1 MGTKKNKLIGG
12 ALLILIFTI
21 LINVGVDN
29 LAQNSATA
37 TSNDHLILAKMI
49 SAEAR
54 GEPYIGQVAVGG
66 IILNRVKDTK
76 FPNTVYGVCFQPGAF
91 DAISDGQYYDSP
103 TEEALRAARDAL
115 NGWDPTHGALYY
127 WNPATATSQ
136 WILTRTITLRI
147 GRHVF
152 GI

>member
-1 MGTKKNKLIGG
+1 MYRKKIKLLVLLLLIPLFSLLIGNDTDS
-12 ALLILIFTI
+12 I
-21 LINVGVDN
+21 
-29 LAQNSATA
+29 AQSATI

-49 SAEAR
+49 SGEAR

-66 IILNRVKDTK
+66 VILNRVRDER

-91 DAISDGQYYDSP
+91 DAVRDGQYYAQP
-103 TEEALRAARDAL
+103 TQDAIRAARDAL

-127 WNPATATSQ
+127 WNPSTATSR
-136 WILTRTITLRI
+136 WIWTRTITLRI

>member
-1 MGTKKNKLIGG
+1 MHRQKVKLLVLILLIPLFTVLIGYDTDPI
-12 ALLILIFTI
+12 AQSNATI
-21 LINVGVDN
+21 
-29 LAQNSATA
+29 

-49 SAEAR
+49 SGEAR

-66 IILNRVKDTK
+66 VILNRVRDER

-91 DAISDGQYYDSP
+91 DAIRDGQYYSHPTQDSI
-103 TEEALRAARDAL
+103 RAARDAL

-127 WNPATATSQ
+127 WNPVTATSR
-136 WILTRTITLRI
+136 WIWTRKITLRI

>member
-1 MGTKKNKLIGG
+1 MERKKIKLVVVLLLIPLFSLLIGYDTDP
-12 ALLILIFTI
+12 I
-21 LINVGVDN
+21 
-29 LAQNSATA
+29 AQSATI

-49 SAEAR
+49 SGEAR

-66 IILNRVKDTK
+66 VILNRVRDER

-91 DAISDGQYYDSP
+91 DAVRDGQYYAHP
-103 TEEALRAARDAL
+103 TQDAIRAARDAL
-115 NGWDPTHGALYY
+115 NDWDPTHGALYY
-127 WNPATATSQ
+127 WNPVTATSR
-136 WILTRTITLRI
+136 WIWTRTITLRI